1 MTAILI
7 GAGALAVLLFV
18 RGLLLVG
25 GCDLSLVCLLP
36 IHFRLL
42 IVNEFAP
49 RERNISRGVL
59 FYGCKSHP
67 S

>member
-36 IHFRLL
+36 IHFRML
-42 IVNEFAP
+42 IVNELHPASQTC
-49 RERNISRGVL
+49 SRGVL